1 MSKSRNYTEEEK
13 RIALEYYHECKH
25 VCKTIRDLGYP
36 SRDCLYDWLA
46 VEGKP
51 KKPPKKK
58 IFRGHASVNER
69 FDAIKRCIFNG
80 EDVYLIAEDI
90 HRHVTTV
97 RTWIRTYRKEGIS
110 AIMDKQR
117 KRCNSNSKT
126 SPDEIDFLKTQI
138 MELQIENDILKETI
152 DILKKDPGI
161 DQTALKNNEKAVIVD
176 ALKEKYSLP
185 KLLDK
190 LKLSRSSYYYQK
202 NTMSRPDK
210 YESIRKQIRKLFND
224 NKGRYGSR
232 RIWALLT
239 KGEHPI
245 VLSEKVVRRIMKEE
259 GLVVKYRNKPK
270 YKSYQGEITPAVPN
284 LVNRDFH
291 SDKPNQLWLT
301 DITEFAIPAGKIYLS
316 PIVDCFD
323 GMIVTW
329 TIGTNPSADLATT
342 MLEQGLSSLK
352 SYEHP
357 IIHSDRGCHYRSLG
371 WIKCMESADLI
382 RSMSKKGCSPDN
394 SACEG
399 FFGRLKNEMFYGR
412 DWRHTSVDDFISEL
426 NSYLIWYNEERI
438 KESLNYLSP
447 IKYRASLGL
456 IS

>member
-1 MSKSRNYTEEEK
+1 MPKSRNYTEKEK
-13 RIALEYYHECKH
+13 EIALKYYHECKH
-25 VCKTIRDLGYP
+25 VCQTIRTLGYP
-36 SRDCLYDWLA
+36 SRSCMHEWIAD
-46 VEGKP
+46 EEKP
-51 KKPPKKK
+51 KKLPKKRVIK
-58 IFRGHASVNER
+58 GRASFNER
-69 FDAIKRCIFNG
+69 FNAIKRCIFNG
-80 EDVYLIAEDI
+80 DDVYLIADDI
-90 HRHVTTV
+90 HRDVTTV
-97 RTWIRTYRKEGIS
+97 RTWIRLYRKEGIL

-117 KRCNSNSKT
+117 KKRNSNN
-126 SPDEIDFLKTQI
+126 EISTEKIDVLKTQL
-138 MELQIENDILKETI
+138 MELQLENDILRETI

-161 DQTALKNNEKAVIVD
+161 NQTALKNNEKAVIVD

-202 NTMSRPDK
+202 NAMNRPDK
-210 YESIRKQIRKLFND
+210 YESIKKQIKKLFND

-239 KGEHPI
+239 QGEDSI
-245 VLSEKVVRRIMKEE
+245 VISEKVVRRLMKEE
-259 GLVVKYRNKPK
+259 GLVVKYHNKPK
-270 YKSYQGEITPAVPN
+270 YNSYQGEITPAVPN

-291 SDKPNQLWLT
+291 ANRPNQLWLT
-301 DITEFAIPAGKIYLS
+301 DITEFSIPAGKIYLS

-329 TIGTNPSADLATT
+329 TIGTNPNADLATT
-342 MLEQGLSSLK
+342 MLEQGLLSLK
-352 SYEHP
+352 SHEHP

-371 WIKCMESADLI
+371 WIELMENASLI

-412 DWRHTSVDDFISEL
+412 DWRFTSIDDFICEL
-426 NSYLIWYNEERI
+426 NSYLTWYNEERI